1 LTTIKIGTRTSTL
14 AMWQAKKV
22 SQMLNDNGI
31 STEIIGIS
39 SKGDQSLSGDLAS
52 SVGQFIHAIDAKLVD
67 GTVDISVHSSKD
79 VPVDFSDSIN
89 GLALLERG
97 STNDLLIFPKREDL
111 PSLSEVLKSSDST
124 DIETALS
131 FIPHTGMVGTVSGR
145 RQSFLLSSRP
155 DVIPIAVRGQIET
168 RLKRLFQKRVD
179 AIILAE
185 VGLQRLNS
193 IDALDSWMLEFSAIR
208 LDDFQW
214 PTAPGQGAIS
224 VHYLSSNSSNLIPS
238 IRDALNHKKTEDD
251 VVNER
256 KLLREIGGGCLYPAG
271 IKVDGSDVAL
281 QISPHN
287 WRETFCQGRD
297 FPTNKYH
304 GNLSSVNLELPET
317 QPGPSFTIRKGPKLI
332 STLNSDRLANILQN
346 DGINVL
352 NKPVI
357 SLVPKSE
364 NWPKLFI
371 DDTVPRSQWPYL
383 VLTSPFAAKCAI
395 KVAQENGDINRIQW
409 LAIGEGTARACFKR
423 GVTVSICAK
432 ARNSKELADYI
443 ENNIENTTKLML
455 PRSDVAPEYLLKRLT
470 ESGFEVE
477 CWVGYENK
485 SKILE
490 SFVVNPDDVLLLS
503 SPSSARSW
511 FENSLPIP
519 KNILCMGKSSLVE
532 IESMDY
538 FADSEVEILKGPTA
552 EFLSK
557 WWKASRGEQNED

>member
-1 LTTIKIGTRTSTL
+1 
-14 AMWQAKKV
+14 MWQANKV
-22 SQMLNDNGI
+22 SQLLMDNGI
-31 STEIIGIS
+31 SSEIIGIA

-52 SVGQFIHAIDAKLVD
+52 SVGQFIHAIDAKLID

-79 VPVDFSDSIN
+79 VPVDFSNSIECI
-89 GLALLERG
+89 AFLERG
-97 STNDLLIFPKREDL
+97 STNDLLIFPKRDDL
-111 PSLSEVLKSSDST
+111 PSLSEVLQSSDST
-124 DIETALS
+124 NIETALS
-131 FIPHTGMVGTVSGR
+131 FLPHAGMVGTVSGR
-145 RQSFLLSSRP
+145 RQSFLLSNRP
-155 DVIPIAVRGQIET
+155 DLIPIAVRGQIET

-179 AIILAE
+179 AIVLAE

-193 IDALDSWMLEFSAIR
+193 IGALDSWMLEFSAIR

-224 VHYLSSNSSNLIPS
+224 VHYLSSNSSNLMQS
-238 IRDALNHKKTEDD
+238 LREALNHPKTESD

-256 KLLREIGGGCLYPAG
+256 KILREIGGGCLYPAG
-271 IKVDGSDVAL
+271 IKVDDQEVAL
-281 QISPHN
+281 QISPKN
-287 WRETFCQGRD
+287 WRETFCQGRN

-304 GNLSSVNLELPET
+304 GELSSVNLELPST
-317 QPGPSFTIRKGPKLI
+317 QHNPTFPISDGPKLI

-357 SLVPKSE
+357 SLVPKVE
-364 NWPKLFI
+364 NWPNNFI
-371 DDTVPRSQWPYL
+371 DDSVSRSQWPYL

-395 KVAQENGDINRIQW
+395 EVAQENGDINRIQW

-432 ARNSKELADYI
+432 ARNSNKLADYI
-443 ENNIENTTKLML
+443 ENNIDKSTKLML

-470 ESGFEVE
+470 EFGFEVE
-477 CWVGYENK
+477 FWVGYENK
-485 SKILE
+485 SKNLE
-490 SFVVNPDDVLLLS
+490 PFDISPEDVLLLS

-519 KNILCMGKSSLVE
+519 KNILCMGKSSQEE

-538 FADSEVEILKGPTA
+538 FADSKVEILKGPTA

-557 WWKASRGEQNED
+557 WWKESRGEN